1 MFQLIGGAVVL
12 GFATYGFICW
22 WRKTYDGRRTADEPR
37 NEFGERGHADGH

>member
-22 WRKTYDGRRTADEPR
+22 WRKTYEGRRTADGSG
-37 NEFGERGHADGH
+37 NAFGERGRVDRH

>member
-37 NEFGERGHADGH
+37 NPSGERGCADRH